1 MRIECYGASRKQDG
15 HSTNEDAFLIG
26 RGSIPFAAL
35 CDDAGKSEK
44 VAKKVLTL
52 FQRMFNDAR
61 SDEEGWDKFVS
72 DDTWA
77 KWVHLLDLFLLDSG
91 ETTFIGVVAMGY
103 LAVGAYVG
111 DSRAYLIDS
120 EGGCRLITVTENKYR
135 LGSGLAMAS
144 PIHVPLKPRDVFLLL
159 SDGAWIPLSLYL
171 TQRAVVSSMM
181 KHFSDVPQAVLDAA
195 GRTGRADDMTA
206 VALRITEKQGVKRI
220 D

>member
-1 MRIECYGASRKQDG
+1 LRIECYGATRKQDG

-26 RGSIPFAAL
+26 RGSLPFAAL
-35 CDDAGKSEK
+35 CDGAGNAEK

-52 FQRMFNDAR
+52 FQRMFNDTR
-61 SDEEGWDKFVS
+61 SEEAGWDKLVS

-77 KWVHLLDLFLLDSG
+77 KWIHLLDQFLLDSG
-91 ETTFIGVVAMGY
+91 ETTFLGVVT
-103 LAVGAYVG
+103 LDNLVVGAYVG

-120 EGGCRLITVTENKYR
+120 EGGCRLVTATENKYR

-159 SDGAWIPLSLYL
+159 SDGAWMPLSLYL
-171 TQRAVVSSMM
+171 IQRAVVNSMT

-206 VALRITEKQGVKRI
+206 VALRITEK
-220 D
+220 